1 VVKCLRP
8 PVPRA
13 HAGPACVRGVV
24 VVTAPVVPAVIPS
37 PPPSALVAPIPGTVP
52 TSWAVPATGRV
63 AGLRRAPL
71 PLVEL
76 PEVGDPADEPGGR
89 LVCSAATMD
98 CNGRLADIT
107 VIGALGWGVGARLD
121 IRVRAGLV
129 IVTGAPDAVF
139 TITRAGHLRLPAP
152 VRHRCELASGDRLL
166 LVADPDA
173 GSLLV
178 YPPRAWQAM
187 IAEFVA
193 GRLDDGTGAS

>member
-1 VVKCLRP
+1 VVIL
-8 PVPRA
+8 
-13 HAGPACVRGVV
+13 
-24 VVTAPVVPAVIPS
+24 TAPVVPALIPS
-37 PPPSALVAPIPGTVP
+37 RLPSALVEPTAGTVP
-52 TSWAVPATGRV
+52 TSWAVPTPGRV

-71 PLVEL
+71 PLAEL
-76 PEVGDPADEPGGR
+76 PELGDPAEAPGGR
-89 LVCSAATMD
+89 LVCSAGTMD

-107 VIGALGWGVGARLD
+107 VISALGWGVGVRLD

-129 IVTGAPDAVF
+129 IVSAAPDAVF

-152 VRHRCELASGDRLL
+152 VRHRCQLASGDRLL

-187 IAEFVA
+187 VAEFVA
-193 GRLDDGTGAS
+193 GRLGGGKAAS